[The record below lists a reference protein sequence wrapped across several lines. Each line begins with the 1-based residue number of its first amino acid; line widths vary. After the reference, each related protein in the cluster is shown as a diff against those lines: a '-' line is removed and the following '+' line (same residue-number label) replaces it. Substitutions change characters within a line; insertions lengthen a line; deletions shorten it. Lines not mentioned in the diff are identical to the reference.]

1 MILLSIDIQKEF
13 STGTQ
18 KVPAVLGEQNG
29 PQLGGDGGGE
39 RTTLWTTVCQV
50 QGSQSLNF
58 EVVFENFMN
67 FIKLQKVLEKHL
79 NVFPLL

>member
-29 PQLGGDGGGE
+29 PQLGGDGG
-39 RTTLWTTVCQV
+39 
-50 QGSQSLNF
+50 
-58 EVVFENFMN
+58 
-67 FIKLQKVLEKHL
+67 EKEPHCG
-79 NVFPLL
+79 LLYVKSRVRSP

>member
-29 PQLGGDGGGE
+29 SQLGGDGGGE
-39 RTTLWTTVCQV
+39 KEPHC
-50 QGSQSLNF
+50 G
-58 EVVFENFMN
+58 
-67 FIKLQKVLEKHL
+67 
-79 NVFPLL
+79 LLYVKSRVRSP